1 MPHSEIPGSPIA
13 RISPGLFAA
22 CHALHR
28 LSVPRHPPDALKTL
42 DPRRPSRRRRKTRHS
57 QGQTPLQAT
66 HLAMKTLLPLRRMTR
81 TRSTSPTTIRPR
93 PPASVTLSL
102 HLSKNTP
109 KGSTPNGKLIT
120 STNRSYSRAS
130 AAHEP
135 GRTTPLAVT
144 ALPLSGHHKPLWG
157 LWWR

>member
-1 MPHSEIPGSPIA
+1 MDSDRDSLAGGLPHSEIPGSTIA

-81 TRSTSPTTIRPR
+81 NRPATSPTSSTSRGHPPR
-93 PPASVTLSL
+93 FHSL
-102 HLSKNTP
+102 FTLSKNTP
-109 KGSTPNGKLIT
+109 AANAAGKLGLPQ
-120 STNRSYSRAS
+120 SFVQHRL
-130 AAHEP
+130 P
-135 GRTTPLAVT
+135 
-144 ALPLSGHHKPLWG
+144 ALTLP
-157 LWWR
+157 